1 MKKARQASMGLLV
14 LLVLLV
20 VATAAGVVNNRP
32 ISAANSDV
40 TGAVSYKVDPDWPKL
55 PPGRPEPKRLQ
66 RRIGYMHGDVA
77 VASNGE
83 VYLSVQNMWYVSVL
97 LDGKQTNADMGLGP
111 EYLDPYAGLQVY
123 APDGTFLRN
132 VANAPTDLHGFI
144 INKESD
150 GEYIYG
156 VRVAAINAPPD
167 QTKADWYHQAVVKM
181 TLDGKIVLS
190 IPATA
195 FPEKYRIGRDG
206 TSFMR
211 LSGLAVAP
219 NGDIYVTDGYASDYI
234 HRFDKTGRYLN
245 TFGGKQKPYEFSTL
259 HKFAIDSRFKP
270 LRIIATD
277 RANNRMVHLSMGGDF
292 LGVIAD
298 GMMLPAAVA
307 IWGDYAA
314 VAELGGQITVLDKEG
329 RRAAVFGTNTRP
341 DEKGNRTVEPSKWRP
356 GVVTA
361 PHGIAVNEHGDLFV
375 SELNTF
381 GRVHRFNRQ

>member
-1 MKKARQASMGLLV
+1 MKKVEQSWKAVLV
-14 LLVLLV
+14 LLL
-20 VATAAGVVNNRP
+20 VATAVSIIKDPPTSVRSYDA
-32 ISAANSDV
+32 
-40 TGAVSYKVDPDWPKL
+40 TGALSYQVDPDWPAL

-66 RRIGYMHGDVA
+66 RRMGYMHGDVA

-83 VYLSVQNMWYVSVL
+83 VYVSVQNMWYVKVY
-97 LDGKQTNADMGLGP
+97 LDGKPANADMGLGP

-123 APDGTFLRN
+123 APDGSYLRN
-132 VANAPTDLHGFI
+132 VPGAPTDLHGFI
-144 INKESD
+144 INKESS

-156 VRVAAINAPPD
+156 VRVAATNAPPD
-167 QTKADWYHQAVVKM
+167 QTKADWYRQGVVKM

-195 FPEKYRIGRDG
+195 FPDKYKIKRDG

-211 LSGLAVAP
+211 LSGLTVAP

-234 HRFDKTGRYLN
+234 HRFDKTGKYLN
-245 TFGGKQKPYEFSTL
+245 TFGGKQEPYKFNTL
-259 HKFAIDSRFKP
+259 HKLAIDTRFNP
-270 LRIIATD
+270 LRLIATD
-277 RANNRMVHLSMGGDF
+277 RANNRMVHLSMDGDF

-307 IWGDYAA
+307 IWGNYAA
-314 VAELGGQITVLDKEG
+314 VAELGGQITVFDKEG

-356 GVVTA
+356 GIVTA
-361 PHGIAVNEHGDLFV
+361 PHGIAVNEHGDIFV

-381 GRVHRFNRQ
+381 GRVHRFNRE